1 MAQSL
6 RRFVEE
12 TTETRSLV
20 SSPPAAFEIAESKR
34 FLQVNM
40 GSPGGDGSGDLV
52 TLIWM
57 KLGSM
62 VACRGDVKFTKEGML
77 SHGIKHAVKKTFTG
91 EGATLV
97 RAESKPGE
105 KAQIYLASQ
114 DSRIVLLRLS
124 GDALVVNGSDL
135 LAFEPTVKHKIT
147 MMKSLSAAVSGG
159 LFNVKLQGHG
169 FVAILSQ
176 GKPITMAVGRHLAP
190 LKTDP
195 QATLAWSAN
204 LVPDFHVDINFK
216 TLLGKGS
223 GETFQMKWHQTSD
236 GEDGFV
242 IVQPVEET
250 SRSISAS
257 IMKLGFGA
265 A

>member
-6 RRFVEE
+6 RGFLED

-34 FLQVNM
+34 FLQVNF
-40 GSPGGDGSGDLV
+40 GAPGGDGSGEPV
-52 TLIWM
+52 THIWM

-77 SHGIKHAVKKTFTG
+77 SHGLSHAVKKKITG
-91 EGATLV
+91 EGASLV
-97 RAESKPGE
+97 KAESTRAGQS
-105 KAQIYLASQ
+105 AQLYLASDQ
-114 DSRIVLLRLS
+114 ARIVLLRLGP
-124 GDALVVNGSDL
+124 GDALVVNGKDL
-135 LAFEPTVKHKIT
+135 LAFESTVKHKIT
-147 MMKSLSAAVSGG
+147 MMKSLSAAVAGG
-159 LFNVKLQGHG
+159 LFNVRLQGHG

-176 GKPITMAVGRHLAP
+176 GKPLTMAVGRHLAP

-195 QATLAWSAN
+195 QATVAWSAN

-223 GETFQMKWHQTSD
+223 GETFQMKWHNTSD
-236 GEDGFV
+236 DEPGFV

-250 SRSISAS
+250 SRSISS
-257 IMKLGFGA
+257 QVVKMFM
-265 A
+265 

>member
-6 RRFVEE
+6 QRFLEE
-12 TTETRSLV
+12 TTETKALV
-20 SSPPAAFEIAESKR
+20 SSPPAAFEAVESKR

-40 GSPGGDGSGDLV
+40 GAAGSDGEPM
-52 TLIWM
+52 TFIWM

-62 VACRGDVKFTKEGML
+62 VACRGDVKFVREGML
-77 SHGIKHAVKKTFTG
+77 QHGFKHAVKKTFTG
-91 EGATLV
+91 EGAQLV
-97 RAESKPGE
+97 KASCKPGE
-105 KAQIYLASQ
+105 RAQLYLASQ
-114 DSRIVLLRLS
+114 DSRVVLLRLS

-135 LAFEPTVKHKIT
+135 LAFEPTVTHKIT

-176 GKPITMAVGRHLAP
+176 GKPITLAVGPNLPAV
-190 LKTDP
+190 KTDP

-204 LVPDFHVDINFK
+204 LTPDFHIDINFK

-223 GETFQMKWHQTSD
+223 GETFQMKFHNTAD
-236 GEDGFV
+236 GGLGFV

-250 SRSISAS
+250 SRSISS
-257 IMKLGFGA
+257 RLLKVA
-265 A
+265 ATFSTT